1 MEWRTARHCTT
12 FKWAFVSPLN
22 YAKSRHAALK
32 NNFGVDSFMNLI
44 LHFLFYEVLWFFI
57 DLLFAVD
64 RAAKAEKD
72 FVKVK
77 EKVAALIR
85 GREHELS
92 NLSQEIVEVFRRH
105 RFKIIERSDD
115 EIVFRHRFKDS
126 ERVTM
131 RLR

>member
-1 MEWRTARHCTT
+1 
-12 FKWAFVSPLN
+12 
-22 YAKSRHAALK
+22 
-32 NNFGVDSFMNLI
+32 MNLI

-57 DLLFAVD
+57 DLFFAVD
-64 RAAKAEKD
+64 RAEKAEKD

-92 NLSQEIVEVFRRH
+92 NLSQEIVEIFRRH

-131 RLR
+131 QLR